1 MNINIDFTKTTGKKI
16 KPMHAI
22 NGGAVGDYDVSE
34 NSADII
40 RELNIPYARNHDVA
54 YPFGQGVFVDVHCIF
69 RNFDAD
75 ENDPDS
81 YDFYYTDIYVKE
93 TIEAGAKIYYRLGES
108 IDHGKKKNY
117 VHPPKDFAKW
127 ARICE
132 HIIRHYNE
140 GWADGFEFGIEYWEI
155 WNEPEGVP
163 ASNYT
168 PMWTGTKEQF
178 FEFYKTAANHLKNCF
193 GNSIKIGGYAA
204 ISISG
209 LAKETE
215 DEREYWPGN
224 LRSGT
229 LYYAE
234 YIRDFLE
241 YITSEENRAPLDFF
255 AFHKYNNSITSL
267 EEFKY
272 SVTALRKTLDKYGFS
287 DTELVCD
294 EWNHL
299 TPGNLDKTK
308 GITSAVGVAAQMCEA
323 QFLPVDMMM
332 YYMLRGSS
340 SYNGISTNMNGYVK
354 KEKAYYALK
363 AFGKLYKMENEIE
376 CGDGS
381 DFIKIL
387 AARGKKECGMLIAN
401 MGVAQNCV
409 LNYKFGDEPLKSMS
423 VYVTDKE
430 CDEKLV
436 LKLSFKRSNSK
447 ALFVIPENSIVY
459 IKFELFNEE

>member
-40 RELNIPYARNHDVA
+40 RELNIPYARNHDFA
-54 YPFGQGVFVDVHCIF
+54 YPFGQGMFVDIHCIF
-69 RNFDAD
+69 KNFDAD
-75 ENDPDS
+75 ENDPNS
-81 YDFYYTDIYVKE
+81 YDFYYTDIAIKE
-93 TIEAGAKIYYRLGES
+93 TIEAGAQIYYRLGES
-108 IDHGKKKNY
+108 IDHGPRKNY
-117 VHPPKDFAKW
+117 IHPPADFAKW

-163 ASNYT
+163 ASGNY

-178 FEFYKTAANHLKNCF
+178 FELYKIAANHLKSCF
-193 GNSIKIGGYAA
+193 GDTIKVGGYAA
-204 ISISG
+204 ISIVG
-209 LAKETE
+209 LAKETM

-224 LRSGT
+224 VRSGT

-241 YITSEENRAPLDFF
+241 YISSEENNAPLDFF

-267 EEFKY
+267 DDFRY
-272 SVTALRKTLDKYGFS
+272 AICALRDTVDQYGFK
-287 DTELVCD
+287 DAELVCD
-294 EWNHL
+294 EWNYLSPDKSNL
-299 TPGNLDKTK
+299 TKS
-308 GITSAVGVAAQMCEA
+308 ITSAVGVTAQMCEA
-323 QFLPVDMMM
+323 QYLPIDMMM

-340 SYNGISTNMNGYVK
+340 SYNGITSDLNGKIK
-354 KEKAYYALK
+354 KEKTFYGMK

-376 CGDGS
+376 CSDS
-381 DFIKIL
+381 TDFIKMA

-430 CDEKLV
+430 RDEKLV

>member
-1 MNINIDFTKTTGKKI
+1 MNINIDFTKTTEKKI

-34 NSADII
+34 SSADII

-140 GWADGFEFGIEYWEI
+140 GWDDGFEFGIEYWEI

-163 ASNYT
+163 SSEYT

-193 GNSIKIGGYAA
+193 GNTIKIGGYAA

-241 YITSEENRAPLDFF
+241 YISSKKNSAPLDFF

-287 DTELVCD
+287 DAELVCD

-308 GITSAVGVAAQMCEA
+308 GIASAVGVAAQMCEA

-354 KEKAYYALK
+354 KEKAFYALK

-387 AARGKKECGMLIAN
+387 AARDKSKCGMIIAN

-409 LNYKFGDEPLKSMS
+409 LNYKFGDEPLKTLS
-423 VYVTDKE
+423 VFVTDKE
-430 CDEKLV
+430 RDEELV